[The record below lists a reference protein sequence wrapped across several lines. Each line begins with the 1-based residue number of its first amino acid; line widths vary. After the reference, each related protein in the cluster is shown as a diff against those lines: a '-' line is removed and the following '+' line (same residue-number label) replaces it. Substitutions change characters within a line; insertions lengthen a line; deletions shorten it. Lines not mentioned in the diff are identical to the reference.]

1 MLDKLLIVA
10 VLYAFFPCKTF
21 SLISICL
28 GRNPGILLDFYLDIR
43 NNIYFKMNK
52 KNLIITFLL
61 VGMVFQSVS
70 QVSIGKIVSFEKQER
85 AVLFKSE
92 KGENI
97 KVNIITD
104 DIIRVQVSSSG
115 QFNKSAMIDYG
126 FVKDDFPV
134 SNFDV
139 KEENG
144 MYKIST
150 SSLNIQVEKNNFRL
164 KFLDKEGNLILRN
177 NQERGIQEG
186 EKNVL
191 NFDMPADE
199 HFFGFGFMRKTL
211 DARGHKLTF
220 KRDYRWKEATLPFF
234 MSTRGYAFYS
244 NSVFNHDFDFTNKL
258 DNGSGNYY
266 SITTQ
271 GGSIDFYIIYGPDFP
286 KLLDRYT
293 ELTGKTMMVP
303 KWAFG
308 LEYRLRYF
316 GDQEELLSI
325 AKEFRNKEIPADIM
339 ALEPGWEDVA
349 YSMNWNWSS
358 ERFPNPKQMI
368 DELGEMG
375 FKLDLWESGVAPT
388 KNITDPKTRTDW
400 YAKRKDI
407 IDMGVRMFKQDDPYP
422 RSILSTELLDP
433 VFANRKFKDSH
444 LCAEEL
450 NNVAN
455 SLYSE
460 TLFKEFRKQTNER
473 AVVMFHAYNASVA
486 SHRWPFQWAGDFQAE
501 NGMLNASLSGHAMV
515 SYDIRNPYAAGW
527 HQGFF
532 TPFSVVDAWAYYREP
547 WLYSESI
554 EQSHRL
560 YACLRSRLV
569 PYLYSTLW
577 QSHKTGLPIERP
589 MVLNYHDDPLTH
601 QMKSQFM
608 VGDWFLLA
616 LSDTD
621 DSPSGE
627 KIDFWTGLQKGNHGR
642 AYLPKGKWIDYWS
655 GDVKNIKKAQWVQG
669 EWPQY
674 LGGLLYVKAGAII
687 PMGQVKNYI
696 GEISDEVV
704 VLDVFPHNKS
714 SYQLYEDDG
723 VSYNYENKAFAITD
737 IVCEK
742 SDNSVKL
749 SISERNGQ
757 YKGMPENR
765 TFLVKMHSLLKP
777 KKIVVDG
784 VELKFFEDSKQLV
797 YSSNLNGWYYDYK
810 GKKVIIKLDKG
821 WSYKSVDSEVDPVAT
836 IPLTAKNERISWDK
850 GALIGEKNR
859 EIIVELPLLAVAE
872 FSSNIDGLPADGTS
886 LANVNIQFNNVT
898 KPISKLLLK
907 AEGTARFSNGKKE
920 LEIVASDDISFQL
933 LAGNT
938 PCEAKVTISGD
949 EIETSTFTL
958 PVYGKPAHF
967 EIQKANSAFAADNR
981 NTLQF
986 TAKLFDK
993 GGRVVLE
1000 SGVPF
1005 EVNVSGEAV
1014 FEKDKKTALVN
1025 VHNGTANF
1033 ELTSTNTPGEIGVE
1047 VSYGDLKAQNIH
1059 TSSEKGEMQ
1068 VRINPPEKIK
1078 LKSNGNWIPTKVD
1091 VFVNFKAGGKLLQNA
1106 TNNVRLNVYSIE
1118 NELLD
1123 TYIKNAKNG
1132 EIIFKDITYYKRP
1145 AQCLFEIKS
1154 ENYETVTRKVFEN
1167 SWDIKPKNKA
1177 KK

>member
-1 MLDKLLIVA
+1 M
-10 VLYAFFPCKTF
+10 
-21 SLISICL
+21 
-28 GRNPGILLDFYLDIR
+28 NPKCR
-43 NNIYFKMNK
+43 
-52 KNLIITFLL
+52 IIIFLL
-61 VGMVFQSVS
+61 VGLVFQSFS
-70 QVSIGKIVSFEKQER
+70 QVSIGKIVSYEKQER
-85 AVLFKSE
+85 AVLFKS
-92 KGENI
+92 KNGVSV
-97 KVNIITD
+97 KLNIIAD
-104 DIIRVQVSSSG
+104 DIVRVQVSSNG
-115 QFNKSAMIDYG
+115 KFDKSAMIEYG
-126 FVKDDFPV
+126 FVKDDFPIA
-134 SNFDV
+134 NFDLNEV
-139 KEENG
+139 DDI
-144 MYKIST
+144 YQIST
-150 SSLNIQVEKNNFRL
+150 ASINIQVEKENFRL
-164 KFLDKEGNLILRN
+164 KFLDKEDNLIVRTN
-177 NQERGIQEG
+177 KGQGIQEG

-220 KRDYRWKEATLPFF
+220 KRDYRWEEATLPFF

-244 NSVFNHDFDFTNKL
+244 NSVFNHDFDFTNKS
-258 DNGSGNYY
+258 DNGNGNYY

-271 GGSIDFYIIYGPDFP
+271 GGNIDFYIIYGPDFP

-293 ELTGKTMMVP
+293 DLTGKTMMVP

-316 GDQEELLSI
+316 GDQEELLSV
-325 AKEFRNKEIPADIM
+325 AKEFRNKEIPSDIM
-339 ALEPGWEDVA
+339 ALEPGWEEVP
-349 YSMNWNWSS
+349 YSMKWKWSTR
-358 ERFPNPKQMI
+358 RFPNPRQMI

-388 KNITDPKTRTDW
+388 INITNPKTRTDW
-400 YAKRKDI
+400 YAQRKEI
-407 IDMGVRMFKQDDPYP
+407 VNMGVRMFKQDDPYP
-422 RSILSTELLDP
+422 RSIVSTELLDP
-433 VFANRKFKDSH
+433 VFANRKFKDTH

-460 TLFKEFRKQTNER
+460 TLFKEFRKKTNER
-473 AVVMFHAYNASVA
+473 AIVMFHAYNASVA

-501 NGMLNASLSGHAMV
+501 NGMLNASLSGHAIV

-532 TPFSVVDAWAYYREP
+532 TPFSVVDSWAYYREP
-547 WLYSESI
+547 WLFSESI
-554 EQSHRL
+554 EQSNRV

-569 PYLYSTLW
+569 PYFYSSLW
-577 QSHKTGLPIERP
+577 QAHKTGLPIERP
-589 MVLNYHDDPLTH
+589 MVLNYQKDPITY

-616 LSDTD
+616 LSDVD
-621 DSPSGE
+621 DSPAGE
-627 KIDFWTGLQKGNHGR
+627 KIDFWTGSQKGNYGR

-696 GEISDEVV
+696 GETSDEVV

-723 VSYNYENKAFAITD
+723 VSYNYENKAFALTD

-742 SDNSVKL
+742 SDNFVKL
-749 SISERNGQ
+749 SISERNGKYQ
-757 YKGMPENR
+757 GMPENR
-765 TFLVKMHSLLKP
+765 TFLVKLHSLLKP
-777 KKIVVDG
+777 QQIVVDSI
-784 VELKFFEDSKQLV
+784 ELTFFEDSKQLI
-797 YSSNLNGWYYDYK
+797 YTNDINGWYYDSK
-810 GKKVIIKLDKG
+810 SKKAIIKLDKG
-821 WSYKSVDSEVDPVAT
+821 WNYTSADSEVDPMAT
-836 IPLTAKNERISWDK
+836 IPLTAKNERISWVGGTIIK
-850 GALIGEKNR
+850 EKNR
-859 EIIVELPLLAVAE
+859 EVIVKFPILAVAE
-872 FSSNIDGLPADGTS
+872 FSSNIEGLPADGIS
-886 LANVNIQFNNVT
+886 LANVNIQFDNIT
-898 KPISKLLLK
+898 KPISKLQLK
-907 AEGTARFSNGKKE
+907 VEGAARFSDGKKE
-920 LEIVASDDISFQL
+920 LEIVASDEISFQL
-933 LAGNT
+933 LAGNNSG
-938 PCEAKVTISGD
+938 EAKVTISGN

-958 PVYGKPAHF
+958 PVYGKATHF
-967 EIQKANSAFAADNR
+967 DIKKANTALAADNM

-1005 EVNVSGEAV
+1005 IINVSGEAV
-1014 FEKDKKTALVN
+1014 FEKDKKN
-1025 VHNGTANF
+1025 VMVYVQNGEANF

-1047 VSYGDLKAQNIH
+1047 VLYGDLKPQNIQ

-1078 LKSNGNWIPTKVD
+1078 LESDATWIPARVD
-1091 VFVNFKAGGKLLQNA
+1091 VFVNFKAGSKLLQNA
-1106 TNNVRLNVYSIE
+1106 SNKVRLNVYSKE

-1123 TYIKNAKNG
+1123 TYVQNAKNG
-1132 EIIFKDITYYKRP
+1132 EVIFKDIRYYKRP

-1154 ENYETVTRKVFEN
+1154 ENYDTITRKVFEN
-1167 SWDIKPKNKA
+1167 TWDITEK
-1177 KK
+1177 